1 MALKIQQAATSP
13 LETTADVVAIA
24 VYAGTTIKE
33 EPLAALDRALGG
45 GLGKLVQ
52 RADFKGNKD
61 QALEFPTL
69 GKIAASRV
77 IIFGLGSRDELT
89 DADLRVYAA
98 KVARSANDGKAT
110 SLALSIP
117 EGVASDRWRFLAE
130 GVVLGAY
137 KFTKYLTGDRRPK
150 AQLQKVIFAGGKGE
164 KKKRGAGGE
173 SADKWITLGQQ
184 VAEAVCLTRDF
195 VNEPGNELVPAK
207 LAEAAAKMS
216 KQFGLK
222 CQVFDKREI
231 DRRGMKLLA
240 AVGQG
245 SSNEPRFV
253 HMTYAPRKK
262 AKRKIVF
269 VGKGLTF
276 DSGGLC
282 IKPAPGM
289 GEMKADMA
297 GAANVVG
304 LMAAVAALAPE
315 IEVHGIIAAAENM
328 PDGNAYRPGDVF
340 GSLDGTTVEIINTD
354 AEGRLVL
361 ADALAYARALEPE
374 LIINNATLTGAC
386 VIALGKNCSAYYSTK
401 DEFAD
406 LFTAAA
412 REAGEQFWRMPLLE
426 DLKDG
431 LKSDVADLKH
441 VADRWGGS
449 ITAALFLREFVGNC
463 PFIHADIAGPSFAD
477 RAAGMY
483 PKGGTGHGVLT
494 FLRFIE
500 NMA

>member
-1 MALKIQQAATSP
+1 MPMKIQQVATSP

-24 VYAGTTIKE
+24 VYAGATVKD
-33 EPLAALDRALGG
+33 EPLASLDRALDG
-45 GLGKLVQ
+45 GLAKFLQ
-52 RADFKGNKD
+52 RAEFKGKKD
-61 QALEFPTL
+61 QVVDFPTL
-69 GKIAASRV
+69 GKMPASRV
-77 IIFGLGSRDELT
+77 IVFGLGSKGELT

-98 KVARSANDGKAT
+98 KVARLANDGKSA
-110 SLALSIP
+110 SLVLSVP
-117 EGVASDRWRFLAE
+117 EGVTGEQLRFLAE
-130 GVVLGAY
+130 GAVLGAY

-150 AQLQKVIFAGGKGE
+150 AELEKVMLAAAKGE
-164 KKKRGAGGE
+164 KRKKGAAGE
-173 SADKWITLGQQ
+173 GPEKWLALGQR
-184 VAEAVCLTRDF
+184 VAEAVCITRDL
-195 VNEPGNELVPAK
+195 VNEPGNELIPAA
-207 LAEAAAKMS
+207 LADAAARVA
-216 KQFGLK
+216 KQFGLR
-222 CQVFDKREI
+222 CQVFDLPEI
-231 DRRGMKLLA
+231 ERRGMQLLA

-245 SSNEPRFV
+245 SVNEPRFV

-297 GAANVVG
+297 GAGNVVG
-304 LMAAVAALAPE
+304 LMAAIAALAPE
-315 IEVHGIIAAAENM
+315 VEVHGIIATAENM

-340 GSLDGTTVEIINTD
+340 GSLDGKTVEIVNTD

-361 ADALAYARALEPE
+361 ADALAYARTLEPE
-374 LIINNATLTGAC
+374 VIINNATLTGAC
-386 VIALGKNCSAYYSTK
+386 VIALGKNCSAFYSTS
-401 DEFAD
+401 DDFAEK
-406 LFTAAA
+406 FAAAA
-412 REAGEQFWRMPLLE
+412 REAGEQFWRMPLLD

-431 LKSDVADLKH
+431 LKSDIADLKH

-449 ITAALFLREFVGNC
+449 ITAALFLREFVGDS

-483 PKGGTGHGVLT
+483 PKGGTGHGVLA